1 MSRSRSRISMDW
13 RPTSRSRSRPPES
26 TTSAATFDQPHSSQ
40 AYEFQYSFVSPG
52 KSLQHASQTHS
63 GNQSLLSAGRPSP
76 PFDQQLGVLVEG
88 QPDSIAYFEN
98 SPDQHRYNQIGPNP
112 FPTPSLPSAGP
123 HGFKRVPP
131 PAVKQEPQ
139 PDAHELRNLPRFV
152 RKSSF
157 DQAVDKNGITPG
169 PRGRHQAKGRAVDPL
184 SSSRRTA
191 GALQGDGLLGSD
203 ASNLDVPRV
212 SPNVPHQEHLE
223 GSNANYPPS
232 SFNFSFSQYEGIFD
246 VAGATSPPSVNQ
258 QYSHDSSFANSRN
271 AASRS
276 NSLYLSTS
284 ATSGEGLSP
293 AAVEASAVMRES
305 YAHLNA
311 VTGAENLD
319 YSQIMGLVYPNLDNH
334 YTHVDPTQ
342 ISVDQ
347 LDNTSAGG
355 GGIGGSGGFVHFHTS
370 PSSDD
375 WANGVTSSDA
385 SPEPYNASNAST
397 PPSAD
402 NQPSCQ
408 QPGRVAAGPNLQRK
422 YMSLHQGVHDVQ
434 RKKSL
439 SVSGNSPVCTEA
451 RSSASTPEINSGSG
465 ECNTNATISN
475 GKVSGEDADA
485 PTECKNCQTTTTP
498 LWRRDSEGQP
508 LCNACGLYFVSNQR
522 FSFYFRY
529 SVTLPCLETARC

>member
-26 TTSAATFDQPHSSQ
+26 TTSAATFDQLPHSSQ
-40 AYEFQYSFVSPG
+40 AYEFQYSFG
-52 KSLQHASQTHS
+52 KNVQHSSQIHS
-63 GNQSLLSAGRPSP
+63 GNPSLLSAGRPSP
-76 PFDQQLGVLVEG
+76 PFDHQLGVLVEG
-88 QPDSIAYFEN
+88 QPDNIAYFES
-98 SPDQHRYNQIGPNP
+98 SPDQQYPQIGPNP
-112 FPTPSLPSAGP
+112 FPTSSVPSAGP

-131 PAVKQEPQ
+131 LTVKQEPQ
-139 PDAHELRNLPRFV
+139 PDAQELRNLPRFV

-157 DQAVDKNGITPG
+157 DQTVHRNGITSG
-169 PRGRHQAKGRAVDPL
+169 PRGRHQTKGKVLPVDPL
-184 SSSRRTA
+184 SSNRRTA
-191 GALQGDGLLGSD
+191 DALQGDGLLGSD
-203 ASNLDVPRV
+203 ASNVPQV
-212 SPNVPHQEHLE
+212 SPNVQHQEHLE
-223 GSNANYPPS
+223 GSNVNFPPS
-232 SFNFSFSQYEGIFD
+232 SFNYSFPQYEVFD
-246 VAGATSPPSVNQ
+246 VAGAASPSSVNQ

-342 ISVDQ
+342 ISVNQ
-347 LDNTSAGG
+347 LDNTS
-355 GGIGGSGGFVHFHTS
+355 GGIGGGGGFVHFHTS
-370 PSSDD
+370 PSSDE

-422 YMSLHQGVHDVQ
+422 YMSLHQGVHDVR

-439 SVSGNSPVCTEA
+439 SVSGNSPVCAEV
-451 RSSASTPEINSGSG
+451 RSSASTPEINPGSG
-465 ECNTNATISN
+465 ECNTNTTISN
-475 GKVSGEDADA
+475 GKVSEDGDA

-508 LCNACGLYFVSNQR
+508 LCNACGLYYVSNQR
-522 FSFYFRY
+522 FSFYFR
-529 SVTLPCLETARC
+529 